1 MRTERVV
8 ASPHCAASTELPEH
22 VYAQSGDTLADV
34 AERYGLTEAA
44 VRTANPGIG
53 DRLLPGER
61 IKLPETNGAP
71 TKHDDSGIHWN
82 SGGQSAVTINDTIQ
96 RTRYH
101 HANERASEGALR
113 AIEQA
118 ERQGSPKQAMDAAYQ
133 ASQQRIDNR
142 SETRK
147 RLSRGGLELSKAV
160 DQSHPPE
167 FYEAKYRASL
177 PPEATAFD
185 VARKMA
191 QGVARSNPRVDLLLK
206 VNKAL
211 GPVGLAFGAYGSY
224 KAIRDAANK
233 PLAIA
238 KEAGGWAGG
247 IAGASW
253 GAAGGVALA
262 VALGSNPVGW
272 GILAAGAIGG
282 IVVGALGAAGG
293 QWAGGAAYDAAAA
306 WVK

>member
-1 MRTERVV
+1 
-8 ASPHCAASTELPEH
+8 L
-22 VYAQSGDTLADV
+22 VYARSGDTVADLAQ
-34 AERYGLTEAA
+34 RYGVSEAA
-44 VRTANPGIG
+44 IRAENPGIG
-53 DRLLPGER
+53 DHLVAGER
-61 IKLPETNGAP
+61 VKIPE
-71 TKHDDSGIHWN
+71 DDAGSGVHWN
-82 SGGQSAVTINDTIQ
+82 TGGQATVTINDTVQ

-101 HANERASEGALR
+101 RANERASESALR
-113 AIEQA
+113 AIESA
-118 ERQGSPKQAMDAAYQ
+118 ERQGNPARAMDAAYQ

-142 SETRK
+142 TETRK

-160 DQSHPPE
+160 DQSHPPQ
-167 FYEAKYRASL
+167 FYEGKYRASL
-177 PPEATAFD
+177 PQEATTFD

-211 GPVGLAFGAYGSY
+211 GPVGLVFGAYGSY
-224 KAIRDAANK
+224 KAIRDAADK
-233 PLAIA
+233 PQAIA
-238 KEAGGWAGG
+238 KEAGGWVGG

-282 IVVGALGAAGG
+282 IAIGALGSLTG
-293 QWAGGAAYDAAAA
+293 QWAGGAVYDKATA
-306 WVK
+306 WLK